1 MNYFHTRCDILLC
14 LDYLFDLADLSALFF
29 SLHPSKLDMDVLR
42 VLESVKLKSEK
53 YPAICRWKALIQS
66 YPQEARDRYSVTVM
80 LRCLVNIMII
90 IPRTFPD
97 FYLQITQKYVKITAL

>member
-1 MNYFHTRCDILLC
+1 MNMNYFHTRCDVLLC
-14 LDYLFDLADLSALFF
+14 LDYLFDLTDLSALFF

-80 LRCLVNIMII
+80 LRCLVNIMNDYNTKNFF
-90 IPRTFPD
+90 RFLFTD
-97 FYLQITQKYVKITAL
+97 NLKIC